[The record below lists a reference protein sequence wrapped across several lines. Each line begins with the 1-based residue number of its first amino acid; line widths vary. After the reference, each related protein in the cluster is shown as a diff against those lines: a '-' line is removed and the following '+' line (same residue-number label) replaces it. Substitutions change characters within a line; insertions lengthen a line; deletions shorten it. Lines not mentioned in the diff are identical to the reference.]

1 MTSCPP
7 ARSLAAPSR
16 RITRRLGV
24 PSTVLPSVV
33 TDRLVAAPLLL
44 ALLLAATSL
53 PAVPAAA
60 QPPAELLPE
69 TASYDPA
76 VPRPEEVL
84 GWEVG
89 EWHVRHDQ
97 LVEYVRRLAESSDR
111 VLLEEQE
118 ERTHEGRP
126 LLLLTISSPANLAR
140 IDEIRRRHRE
150 LSEPPYRSPDRGVL
164 ASMPVVVWL
173 GYSIHGDE
181 ASGSNAALLVAWH
194 LAAAR
199 GGEAERLLE
208 DAVVLLD
215 PSLNPDGL
223 ARFAQ
228 WANMHRGAVPVADPE
243 SREHRQGWPSG
254 RMNHYWF
261 DLNRDWLP
269 LRHPESRARVATFQR
284 WRPNVAADF
293 HEMGSDATYFF
304 QPGVPSRQNPLTPAA
319 TLDLTH
325 EIARYHAEAFDRA
338 GRLYYSEETFD
349 DFYYGKGSTYPDV
362 QGSVGILFE
371 QASARGQRHDTDDG
385 VLTFA
390 DAIGGHVLTS
400 FSTLRAAVANRE
412 QLLAHQAEFFRRAV
426 ADAGRSPTAG
436 WVAGD
441 GGDPARAVEM
451 LALLRA
457 HGIEV
462 HRLARRVRAGGHVF
476 EPGRAWVVPAA
487 QRQALL
493 AEALFERRTE
503 FADDTFYDVS
513 SWTLPLAFDL
523 PYAELELRGGGEPV
537 RGGRIDALEPYVGER
552 VGEPALPPGRR
563 PTTAGDPYAWV
574 FEWSGYWAPR
584 ALRRLQEA
592 GARARVATR
601 PFEAETDAGRRRF
614 GYGAIVVPRGSQEV
628 EPAELARVWDAISV
642 EDGVD
647 VYALASGLTAGGVD
661 LGSPSLR
668 PLEPPR
674 PLLVVGDG
682 VSPYEAGEVWHL
694 LDRRFGVALPLVER
708 DRLERVDL
716 DDYSHVFLVGGR
728 YGGLGE
734 STTEALR
741 GWLRRGGVLVASGGA
756 AFWAGPA
763 LVAAQ
768 EGTGEG
774 GGQRTG
780 SSAAS
785 GGAATAAQPTP
796 EDAEPAP
803 EPATQPA
810 ADREPP
816 AYADAER
823 IAATA
828 LVSGAIFETRLDVT
842 HPIAFG
848 YGDPLLPVFRESS
861 EVLEPS
867 DNPYENVAL
876 YTETPRLAG
885 YASDANVEKIAG
897 TAAVL
902 ASRVDRG
909 TAVRIADDPV
919 FRAFWL
925 GPSKLLLNAL
935 YFGLTVKRT
944 EPPPEGWR

>member
-1 MTSCPP
+1 MTSRPI
-7 ARSLAAPSR
+7 LSR
-16 RITRRLGV
+16 LL
-24 PSTVLPSVV
+24 VL
-33 TDRLVAAPLLL
+33 
-44 ALLLAATSL
+44 LLLAAAALSL
-53 PAVPAAA
+53 VSPAGA

-69 TASYDPA
+69 AASYDPG

-84 GWEVG
+84 GFEVG

-97 LVEYVRRLAESSDR
+97 LVEYARRLAASSDR
-111 VLLEEQE
+111 VLLEEQG
-118 ERTHEGRP
+118 RTHEGRP

-150 LSEPPYRSPDRGVL
+150 LSEPPYRAADAGAL
-164 ASMPVVVWL
+164 AEMPVVVWL

-181 ASGSNAALLVAWH
+181 ASGSNAALLVGWH

-223 ARFAQ
+223 SRFAQ

-243 SREHRQGWPSG
+243 GREHRQGWPSG
-254 RMNHYWF
+254 RTNHYWF

-269 LRHPESRARVATFQR
+269 LQHPESRARIATFQR

-319 TLDLTH
+319 NLELTRT
-325 EIARYHAEAFDRA
+325 IARYHAEAFDRA

-349 DFYYGKGSTYPDV
+349 DFYFGKGSTYPDV

-371 QASARGQRHDTDDG
+371 QASARGHRHETDEG
-385 VLTFA
+385 ERTFA

-400 FSTLRAAVANRE
+400 FSTLRAAVDHRAA
-412 QLLAHQAEFFRRAV
+412 LLAHQARFFRDAV
-426 ADAGRSPTAG
+426 AAAERSPTAA
-436 WVAGD
+436 WLVGD
-441 GGDPARAVEM
+441 DGDPARAVE
-451 LALLRA
+451 LLRVLRA

-462 HRLARRVRAGGHVF
+462 HDLARRVEAGGRSF
-476 EPGRAWVVPAA
+476 EPGRAWVVPVL

-503 FADDTFYDVS
+503 FADDVFYDVS

-523 PYAELELRGGGEPV
+523 PYAELPRGELTPALLGE
-537 RGGRIDALEPYVGER
+537 A
-552 VGEPALPPGRR
+552 VGEPALAAGRR
-563 PTTAGDPYAWV
+563 ASSTVDPYAWV
-574 FEWSGYWAPR
+574 FEWRGYWAPR
-584 ALRRLQEA
+584 ALGRLQEA
-592 GARARVATR
+592 GVRTRVATR

-614 GYGAIVVPRGSQEV
+614 GYGTVVVPRGVQDAA
-628 EPAELARVWDAISV
+628 PDELARVWDAISV

-647 VYALASGLTAGGVD
+647 VYALATGLTVGGVD
-661 LGSPSLR
+661 LGSPSLH
-668 PLEPPR
+668 PLESPR
-674 PLLVVGDG
+674 PLLVVGDS
-682 VSPYEAGEVWHL
+682 VSPTEAGEVWHL
-694 LDRRFGVALPLVER
+694 LDRRFGVSLPLVER
-708 DRLERVDL
+708 DRLGSIDL
-716 DDYSHVFLVGGR
+716 DDYTHVLLVGGR
-728 YGGLGE
+728 YDGLGE
-734 STTEALR
+734 SAIEALR
-741 GWLRRGGVLVASGGA
+741 GWLRRGGVLVATGGA

-763 LVAAQ
+763 LVAPK
-768 EGTGEG
+768 TEG
-774 GGQRTG
+774 GESRDG
-780 SSAAS
+780 SGA
-785 GGAATAAQPTP
+785 GGHGTAQP
-796 EDAEPAP
+796 ARQAAVEPAEP
-803 EPATQPA
+803 EPAEPEPA
-810 ADREPP
+810 AGREPP

-828 LVSGAIFETRLDVT
+828 LVSGAIFEARLDVT

-848 YGDPLLPVFRESS
+848 YDDPLLPVFRETA

-867 DNPYENVAL
+867 ENPYENVAV
-876 YTETPRLAG
+876 YTASPRLAG
-885 YASDANVEKIAG
+885 YAASTNVEKIAG
-897 TAAVL
+897 SAAVV

-909 TAVRIADDPV
+909 TAVRIADDPI

-935 YFGLTVKRT
+935 YFGQTVKRT